1 MANPIFRNSETFNR
15 RPAPPQGQ
23 FQQGRP
29 QWGQQPG
36 FQGQPPQGY
45 QPQEY
50 QQPQTPGGVMTLDD
64 VIVKTASMLLLVF
77 VSAAA
82 TFMLLP
88 PEPQFLFPVLIGS
101 AIVGFV
107 TVLLV
112 ARRHTI
118 PVGGVMFYAA
128 VEGVFV
134 GAISKFFENRF
145 DGIVVSAVL
154 ATFVAAA
161 ATLAAYK
168 FFNIRVTP
176 KFRKMVFIGTAAMAG
191 VFLVNLVLALM
202 GIDTGIR
209 DIGSDAGLLS
219 IAISV
224 LAVGLAVFNLI
235 VDFDFVERGIASRAP
250 ASESWRAAFGITV
263 TMVWLYVEILR
274 ILSYFRN

>member
-15 RPAPPQGQ
+15 PPAQQQGQ
-23 FQQGRP
+23 P
-29 QWGQQPG
+29 QWGQNPG
-36 FQGQPPQGY
+36 FQGQAPQGY
-45 QPQEY
+45 Q
-50 QQPQTPGGVMTLDD
+50 QPQASGGLMTLDD
-64 VIVKTASMLLLVF
+64 VIVKTAATLLVVF
-77 VSAAA
+77 LTAAA

-88 PEPQFLFPVLIGS
+88 QDFLFPALIGS
-101 AIVGFV
+101 ALVGFV
-107 TVLLV
+107 TVLFV

-128 VEGVFV
+128 IEGVFV
-134 GAISKFFENRF
+134 GAISKFFETMF
-145 DGIVVSAVL
+145 PGIVVSAVL
-154 ATFVAAA
+154 ATFVAAG

-191 VFLVNLVLALM
+191 VFLVNLVLAFM

-209 DIGSDAGLLS
+209 DIGSGAGMLS
-219 IAISV
+219 IAVSV
-224 LAVGLAVFNLI
+224 LAVGLAIFNLI
-235 VDFDFVERGIASRAP
+235 VDFDFVERGVASRAP